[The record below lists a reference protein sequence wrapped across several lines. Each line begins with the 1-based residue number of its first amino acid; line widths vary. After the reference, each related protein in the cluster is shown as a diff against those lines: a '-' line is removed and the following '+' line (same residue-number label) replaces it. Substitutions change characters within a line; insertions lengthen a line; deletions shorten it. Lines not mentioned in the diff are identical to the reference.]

1 MTRLTH
7 LWNVP
12 RALCM
17 AYENGFFQAFK
28 HKQLQFSY
36 TTHFESYQLSC
47 STTLPSLALSLL
59 ARSTSTS
66 YSPSSSHIQQEKYR
80 RREPHRVRPVR
91 PELSIGQETLFS
103 KRLCS
108 FMVLTSICQLLRSR
122 NSQWKNRRR
131 KEAEAAPQEELRGG
145 LKSPPTSKLNL
156 LAWFFQ
162 SSWTPTFS

>member
-47 STTLPSLALSLL
+47 STTLPSLALSPLLL

-66 YSPSSSHIQQEKYR
+66 YSPSSSHIQQEKYGR
-80 RREPHRVRPVR
+80 RRAGELEQPHRGVPFVRNFQ
-91 PELSIGQETLFS
+91 LD
-103 KRLCS
+103 KRLCFPRDFVLLWYWPQSVS
-108 FMVLTSICQLLRSR
+108 FFGAGIPSERTGGGRRPRLLLRRS
-122 NSQWKNRRR
+122 
-131 KEAEAAPQEELRGG
+131 
-145 LKSPPTSKLNL
+145 
-156 LAWFFQ
+156 
-162 SSWTPTFS
+162 